1 MSTPVR
7 HVVMAV
13 RNSAMFGDYVQPG
26 MFCAV
31 IATQQDSNLLKPHKQ
46 CTVLVFSMP

>member
-1 MSTPVR
+1 
-7 HVVMAV
+7 MAV
-13 RNSAMFGDYVQPG
+13 RNSAMFGDYAQPG

-46 CTVLVFSMP
+46 STS